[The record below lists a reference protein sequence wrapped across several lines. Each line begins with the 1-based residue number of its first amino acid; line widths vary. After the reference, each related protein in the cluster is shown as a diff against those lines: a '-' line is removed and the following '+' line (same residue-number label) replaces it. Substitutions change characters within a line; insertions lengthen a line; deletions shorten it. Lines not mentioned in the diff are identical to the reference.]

1 MTRLKPP
8 TRKVPAG
15 ASSSNK
21 KATTRSVVQIILM
34 ITIVAC
40 VVLTV
45 LVNIKSTSA
54 AVLEG
59 LHYGA
64 AVTTAI
70 AEFKKERT
78 GIPRGV
84 NLDSSGSVK
93 SPLVPDQQAQRQE
106 QEQQHDE
113 EQQQPEESPS
123 EPAEEPK
130 KSDTVADP
138 PQEAIPSKIASLS
151 CEKYGGPPDEFA
163 QEMVYW
169 SDVPSDALY
178 VSPLRQKRG
187 ERRQYMTFEPD
198 GGGWNVSTEAKY
210 V

>member
-1 MTRLKPP
+1 M
-8 TRKVPAG
+8 
-15 ASSSNK
+15 
-21 KATTRSVVQIILM
+21 VQIILM

-45 LVNIKSTSA
+45 FVNIKSTSA

-78 GIPRGV
+78 GSNSPRVVGAAKMD
-84 NLDSSGSVK
+84 NSPTITGNRK
-93 SPLVPDQQAQRQE
+93 SPVVPGQQEQRQE
-106 QEQQHDE
+106 QEQQHDDE
-113 EQQQPEESPS
+113 EEET
-123 EPAEEPK
+123 EEEPK
-130 KSDTVADP
+130 TSDTAAVP
-138 PQEAIPSKIASLS
+138 PRETIPSKIASLS
-151 CEKYGGPPDEFA
+151 CEKHGGPPDEFA

-169 SDVPSDALY
+169 SDVPSDSLY

-198 GGGWNVSTEAKY
+198 GGGWNVSTEKKQTMDSGWLQSTKAVTFMPLKY
-210 V
+210 